1 MKRFSII
8 RIDCWVGKQIKMKKE
23 NKIIDFS
30 PFVNISGADNMVWR
44 YIDYSNSQ
52 STEEGEVEEIFVE
65 FLKNLEN
72 FPKI

>member
-1 MKRFSII
+1 
-8 RIDCWVGKQIKMKKE
+8 MKKE

-52 STEEGEVEEIFVE
+52 STEEGVVEEIFR
-65 FLKNLEN
+65 
-72 FPKI
+72 